1 MLLLLAGTLVEVIPR
16 YFTISGVLGCT
27 VRILGLYTM
36 IEHHRNLVDMD
47 TNTTHNQLNVQN
59 HVHIRITIR
68 MEQSKAK

>member
-1 MLLLLAGTLVEVIPR
+1 
-16 YFTISGVLGCT
+16 
-27 VRILGLYTM
+27 M